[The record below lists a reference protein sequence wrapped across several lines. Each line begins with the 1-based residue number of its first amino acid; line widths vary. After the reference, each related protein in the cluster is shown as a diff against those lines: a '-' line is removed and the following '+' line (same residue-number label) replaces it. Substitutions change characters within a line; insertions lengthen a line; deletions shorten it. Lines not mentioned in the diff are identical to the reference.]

1 MDVTG
6 KTKEAVVRWG
16 IIGCGGIAR
25 RMAAVIR
32 QTGGGR
38 LEAVASRDGERARAF
53 AADFGAPKAYEGYDA
68 LLADRDVDAVYVATI
83 HPAHAAVV
91 RDCLLAGKPVLCE
104 KPLTMTAA
112 EAAALFQLAEEK
124 GLLLMEAMWSR
135 YLPAC
140 REAKALAESG
150 GLGELRGA
158 SIDFSS
164 YFPYDPAH
172 RIYDPAKGG
181 GALLDIGVY
190 AIHMAFSIFGP
201 DYISTRVSGRLAPT
215 GVDEFAVLTLEYPQ
229 ERTVVLTGGSD
240 RMGTMSA
247 VLNGRDGWLELPYFF
262 QATEFTAH
270 IVGRP
275 DETRRFAEIDGFTY
289 EVEEFHRLL
298 CRGEIES
305 AVVPHRDT
313 IAALRLI
320 GWAMDELKKDGI
332 RKETGPQ
339 C

>member
-1 MDVTG
+1 
-6 KTKEAVVRWG
+6 
-16 IIGCGGIAR
+16 
-25 RMAAVIR
+25 
-32 QTGGGR
+32 
-38 LEAVASRDGERARAF
+38 
-53 AADFGAPKAYEGYDA
+53 
-68 LLADRDVDAVYVATI
+68 
-83 HPAHAAVV
+83 
-91 RDCLLAGKPVLCE
+91 
-104 KPLTMTAA
+104 
-112 EAAALFQLAEEK
+112 
-124 GLLLMEAMWSR
+124 
-135 YLPAC
+135 
-140 REAKALAESG
+140 
-150 GLGELRGA
+150 
-158 SIDFSS
+158 
-164 YFPYDPAH
+164 
-172 RIYDPAKGG
+172 
-181 GALLDIGVY
+181 
-190 AIHMAFSIFGP
+190 
-201 DYISTRVSGRLAPT
+201 
-215 GVDEFAVLTLEYPQ
+215 
-229 ERTVVLTGGSD
+229 
-240 RMGTMSA
+240 MGTMSA

>member
-1 MDVTG
+1 MDMTGNTG
-6 KTKEAVVRWG
+6 KAVVRWG
-16 IIGCGGIAR
+16 ILGCGGIAR
-25 RMAAVIR
+25 RMAAVIGR
-32 QTGGGR
+32 TAGGR

-53 AADFGAPKAYEGYDA
+53 AEDFGAPKAYEGYDA
-68 LLADRDVDAVYVATI
+68 LLADGDVDAVYVAAI
-83 HPAHAAVV
+83 HPAHAALV
-91 RDCLLAGKPVLCE
+91 RACLLAGKPVLCE

-112 EAAALFQLAEEK
+112 EAESLFRLAGET

-140 REAKALAESG
+140 REAKAFIENG
-150 GLGELRGA
+150 GLGDLRGA
-158 SIDFSS
+158 SIDFCS

-201 DYISTRVSGRLAPT
+201 DYLSARISGRLAPT
-215 GVDEFAVLTLEYPQ
+215 GVDAFALLTLEYPE
-229 ERTVVLTGGSD
+229 ERTVALTVGSD

-270 IVGRP
+270 VTGRA

-289 EVEEFHRLL
+289 EVEEFQRLL
-298 CRGEIES
+298 RRGETAS
-305 AVVPHRDT
+305 AVVPRRDT
-313 IAALRLI
+313 VEALRLI
-320 GWAMDELKKDGI
+320 EWAMDELKKDGI
-332 RKETGPQ
+332 REKTGPRR
-339 C
+339 